1 MQKKSKSSILL
12 EKIYTIIGKVV
23 VFAGA
28 FCGMFFAS
36 LNILSFLEP
45 YVLNATSFCLAHTQW
60 VMIGVFLIV
69 LSIWGILRLADVI
82 EERKNGLNFEFDE
95 ED

>member
-45 YVLNATSFCLAHTQW
+45 YVLNASSFCLAHTQW

-69 LSIWGILRLADVI
+69 LSTWGILRLADVI
-82 EERKNGLNFEFDE
+82 EERKNGLNFEFNE